1 MEGNKMWI
9 KGICRTEETKRKIS
23 TALKGRKLPP
33 RSDEW
38 IRNLS
43 NSHRGKKLSE
53 EHKRKIG
60 LAISGS
66 NNPFYGK
73 THTEETKR
81 KLSELAKGRTYSEET
96 LRKMGE
102 ASRGR
107 KHSEESKRKIG
118 NANRGKHYSKESRK
132 KMSDAKRGIVPWNKG
147 GVGIYSRETL
157 EKMSMSKRG
166 DKSYNW
172 QGGKSFEP
180 YGLEF
185 NGSLKERIKKRDNY
199 TCQVCGAV
207 QVRFATH
214 HVDYNKKNNS
224 EENLVCLCNSCH
236 GKTNFN
242 RRAWKAYFNE
252 LLSGAGETTIGA
264 LVDSG
269 FGEEKVENP
278 DE

>member
-1 MEGNKMWI
+1 M
-9 KGICRTEETKRKIS
+9 
-23 TALKGRKLPP
+23 ALKG
-33 RSDEW
+33 E
-38 IRNLS
+38 
-43 NSHRGKKLSE
+43 KLSE
-53 EHKRKIG
+53 ETKGKISNAKRGMRFTDEHRKKLSSARRGRIPELG
-60 LAISGS
+60 GWH
-66 NNPFYGK
+66 
-73 THTEETKR
+73 HTDETKEKNR
-81 KLSELAKGRTYSEET
+81 VAKLGNKYHLGKKHTP
-96 LRKMGE
+96 E
-102 ASRGR
+102 A
-107 KHSEESKRKIG
+107 
-118 NANRGKHYSKESRK
+118 RK
-132 KMSDAKRGIVPWNKG
+132 KMSDARRGKYG
-147 GVGIYSRETL
+147 GENHP
-157 EKMSMSKRG
+157 
-166 DKSYNW
+166 NW

-269 FGEEKVENP
+269 FGEEKVKNP